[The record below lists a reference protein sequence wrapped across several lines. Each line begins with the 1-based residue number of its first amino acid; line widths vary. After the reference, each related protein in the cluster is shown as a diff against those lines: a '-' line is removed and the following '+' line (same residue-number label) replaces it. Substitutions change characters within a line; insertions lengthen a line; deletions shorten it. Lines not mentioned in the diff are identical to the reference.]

1 MRRGTNR
8 KKQKNQASVKN
19 LPCKKNDRAVIRIE
33 DIGSGGEGIGF
44 LKIPEVTQD
53 CDTDRGADTGR
64 NDTGRKIEA
73 EIEKKKSLKKGFAI
87 FVKDAVPGDTIE
99 VTVTKVTTRYAY
111 GHLDRIL
118 EPSPSRVEPRCPIA
132 KTCGG
137 CQIQAL
143 DYAKQLAF
151 KQKKVHENLIRI
163 GSFAPEEI
171 DAVLHPIVGME
182 EPWHYRNKEQ
192 VPVQQGKYGPVTG
205 FYASHSH
212 TVIPMTDCLIGSPK
226 NKQILETVLSWMQ
239 AYNVPAY
246 DEETGKG
253 LIRHILIRDGIYSGQ
268 VMVCV
273 IANDYRL
280 PFEKEL
286 VEALRC
292 LEGVSSIV
300 LNTNT
305 ERTNVITGR
314 ALRTLWGANDIV
326 DTLHIHEVI
335 QKQVNGDTYTSKDS
349 NIQNGTVF
357 KKTEESVTF
366 GISPLSFYQVNPRQ
380 TEKLYSLALT
390 CAGLTGNET
399 VWDLY
404 CGVGTISL
412 FMARHAKQVYGVE
425 IIPEAI
431 ENARMN
437 AERNGIENAKFY
449 VGKAEEVLPD
459 YVENLKAQ
467 GKDPQIDVICVDPPR
482 KGCDDVCIRTMLEIA
497 PKRIVYVSCDPATL
511 ARDLKKL
518 TEGGYRLDYVQ
529 PVDQFAHTVHV
540 ETVVLLSKGEV
551 DSKKIRV
558 EFSLEDMDMSEFQ
571 DGATYTQIK
580 DYVLEHSGLK
590 VSNLYISQIKRKC
603 GIEVG
608 KNYNLPK
615 SEDSRQPL
623 CPPEK
628 EKAIREAFK
637 YFGII

>member
-1 MRRGTNR
+1 MKQGTGR
-8 KKQKNQASVKN
+8 KKHKKQAAPKN
-19 LPCKKNDRAVIRIE
+19 LPCQKNDRAVITIE

-44 LKIPEVTQD
+44 LKISGESPD
-53 CDTDRGADTGR
+53 ADADLRKADSAGLNKQEAGKKTG
-64 NDTGRKIEA
+64 I
-73 EIEKKKSLKKGFAI
+73 KGFAI

-151 KQKKVHENLIRI
+151 KQKKVRENLIRI

-540 ETVVLLSKGEV
+540 ETVCLLSKLSEV
-551 DSKKIRV
+551 KNHISVKVDMNEMDLTAAESK
-558 EFSLEDMDMSEFQ
+558 
-571 DGATYTQIK
+571 ATYQEIK
-580 DYVLEHSGLK
+580 EWVKEKYGFH
-590 VSNLYISQIKRKC
+590 VSHLNIAKTKRKC
-603 GIEVG
+603 GIIER

-615 SEDSRQPL
+615 NEDSRSPET
-623 CPPEK
+623 PKEK
-628 EKAIREAFK
+628 EEAITEAFRH
-637 YFGII
+637 FQMI